1 MTGKKLFDQR
11 SFFVNRNDDNLTICN
26 NTKGFASLKVF
37 VTPVEVPLK
46 HGWKVSRLHL
56 DCTGNNQ
63 QHRRKKMNRMEELQA
78 LIDDLA
84 IGDLPAIAS
93 LIDRRC
99 DQAMKSFDVADEN
112 QRAFEV
118 LDAFGPLEDCQE
130 RLEAIARDVAK
141 ICAILVDEI
150 DGVPEKK

>member
-1 MTGKKLFDQR
+1 MVFKRGSVWQKSGIKPESVCCYFGVGSLLSSARHGTPETVGFPPLDVPHATWEKTPQEETEMSR
-11 SFFVNRNDDNLTICN
+11 
-26 NTKGFASLKVF
+26 TK
-37 VTPVEVPLK
+37 
-46 HGWKVSRLHL
+46 
-56 DCTGNNQ
+56 
-63 QHRRKKMNRMEELQA
+63 ELQA